1 MLIAEEGEI
10 KEADMKKIIKKIKD
24 WMKTSIRI
32 SKNRIADTEEQLSE
46 WKSELEKAIELE
58 KSL

>member
-1 MLIAEEGEI
+1 
-10 KEADMKKIIKKIKD
+10 
-24 WMKTSIRI
+24 MKTSIRI